1 MTNQEILDKLM
12 LRDTDREAEQFD
24 AQNRNYN
31 AQSVKKYLEQWNA
44 EESTFPINDVKRY
57 IRLNEWQ
64 LADFD
69 THTELVIQKHL
80 PKWFLLVF
88 TKMKQ
93 FRSHTKAELNS
104 QEEAFGKLMGY
115 PMNTQD
121 EKAFV
126 LYDAIYQKYVNNV

>member
-1 MTNQEILDKLM
+1 MTNQEILDKLI
-12 LRDTDREAEQFD
+12 LRDTDRESEQFD
-24 AQNRNYN
+24 AKNRSYN

-44 EESTFPINDVKRY
+44 SESAFPINEVKRY

-64 LADFD
+64 RDDFD
-69 THTELVIQKHL
+69 THTELVLQRQL
-80 PKWFLLVF
+80 PKWFMLVF

-93 FRSHTKAELNS
+93 FRSNRRNELS
-104 QEEAFGKLMGY
+104 LREEAFGKLMGY

-126 LYDAIYQKYVNNV
+126 LYDAVYQEYINNI

>member
-12 LRDTDREAEQFD
+12 LRDTDRESESFD
-24 AQNRNYN
+24 AQNRSYN
-31 AQSVKKYLEQWNA
+31 AQSVKKYLEQWNIK
-44 EESTFPINDVKRY
+44 ESTFPIDDVKRY
-57 IRLNEWQ
+57 IRLNEWCFE
-64 LADFD
+64 DFD
-69 THTELVIQKHL
+69 THTELVIQHIL
-80 PKWFLLVF
+80 PSWFLLVF

-93 FRSHTKAELNS
+93 FRSNKRNELSS

-126 LYDAIYQKYVNNV
+126 LYDALHQYYINK

>member
-12 LRDTDREAEQFD
+12 LRDTDRESEQFD
-24 AQNRNYN
+24 AKNRSYN
-31 AQSVKKYLEQWNA
+31 AQSVKKYFEQWNA
-44 EESTFPINDVKRY
+44 NESAFPINEVKRY

-64 LADFD
+64 RDDFD
-69 THTELVIQKHL
+69 MHTELVLQRQL
-80 PKWFLLVF
+80 PKWFMLVF

-93 FRSHTKAELNS
+93 FRSNSRNELS
-104 QEEAFGKLMGY
+104 LQEEAFGKIMGY

-126 LYDAIYQKYVNNV
+126 LYDAVYQKYVNNI

>member
-1 MTNQEILDKLM
+1 MTNQEILDKLI
-12 LRDTDREAEQFD
+12 LRDTDRESEQFD
-24 AQNRNYN
+24 AKNRSYN

-44 EESTFPINDVKRY
+44 SESAFPINEVKRY

-64 LADFD
+64 RDDFD
-69 THTELVIQKHL
+69 THTELVLQRQL
-80 PKWFLLVF
+80 PKWFMLVF
-88 TKMKQ
+88 INMKQ
-93 FRSHTKAELNS
+93 FRSNSRNELSS

-126 LYDAIYQKYVNNV
+126 LYDAAYQKYINNI